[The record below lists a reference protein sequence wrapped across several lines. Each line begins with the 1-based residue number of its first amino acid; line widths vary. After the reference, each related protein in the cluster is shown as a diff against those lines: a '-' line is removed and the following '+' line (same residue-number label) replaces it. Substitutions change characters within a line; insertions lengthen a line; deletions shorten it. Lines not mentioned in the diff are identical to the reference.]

1 MAYKILAD
9 TDAYI
14 HFFWIVFLIFGA
26 LLGTRNKAIRILH
39 IAGLVGLCHTGF
51 IMALSSR

>member
-9 TDAYI
+9 TVAYT
-14 HFFWIVFLIFGA
+14 HYFWIVFLIFGT

-39 IAGLVGLCHTGF
+39 IAGLVRLSHTGF
-51 IMALSSR
+51 RMALSSH